1 MTNPEIVS
9 LLRDLAQEIEAG
21 GRVEATTSAWSV
33 GVNPNQPIKLE
44 VQYNAVKGELE
55 IQIKLKGTP

>member
-21 GRVEATTSAWSV
+21 GRVEATTSAQSF
-33 GVNPNQPIKLE
+33 GVNPVQPIKLE
-44 VQYNAVKGELE
+44 VQYNSLKGELE
-55 IQIKLKGTP
+55 IQVKLKGTP